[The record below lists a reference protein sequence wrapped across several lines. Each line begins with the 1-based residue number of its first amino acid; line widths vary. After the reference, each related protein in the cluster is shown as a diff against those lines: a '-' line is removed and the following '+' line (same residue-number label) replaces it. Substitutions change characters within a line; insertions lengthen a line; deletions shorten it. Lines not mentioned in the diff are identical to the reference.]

1 MGNGKVQLRQ
11 PRLAEM
17 VADVLRERILDAE
30 LADGS
35 SLPKQEDLLEEFNVS
50 KPSIREALRILETEG
65 LITVRRGNQGGA
77 VVHAPRAQDAAYMLG
92 LVLQSKAVSLTDVG
106 LSLRHLEPAAAA
118 LCAEQADRGALVER
132 LRAVHDAAVAEVD
145 DGVAFVHHAR
155 RFHEE
160 IVSSC
165 GNETMKLVVG
175 ALESLWSAH
184 EQAWALAAQEAG
196 VFPEP
201 EQRRSGLKAHERM
214 LGLIERGDAEGVQR
228 AAYRHLGRSQL
239 YALSADGA
247 ARVQAS
253 SLRRATT
260 QTA

>member
-17 VADVLRERILDAE
+17 VADVLRQRILDAE
-30 LADGS
+30 LPDGA
-35 SLPKQEDLLEEFNVS
+35 SLPKQEDLLGEFDVS

-65 LITVRRGNQGGA
+65 LITVRRGNRGGA
-77 VVHAPRAQDAAYMLG
+77 VVHAPRAQDVAYMLG
-92 LVLQSKAVSLTDVG
+92 LVLQSKAASLADVG
-106 LSLRHLEPAAAA
+106 LSLRHLEPACAAM
-118 LCAEQADRGALVER
+118 CAEPEDREALVER
-132 LRAVHDAAVAEVD
+132 LRTVHRAAVDSVE
-145 DGVAFVHHAR
+145 DGVEFVHHAR

-184 EQAWALAAQEAG
+184 EKAWALAAEEAG

-201 EQRRSGLKAHERM
+201 EQRRRGLQAHERM
-214 LGLIERGDAEGVQR
+214 LALIERGDAEGVQR
-228 AAYRHLGRSQL
+228 VAYRHLGRSQL
-239 YALSADGA
+239 HALSAEGA
-247 ARVQAS
+247 TRVQAS
-253 SLRRATT
+253 SLRRTT
-260 QTA
+260 T